1 MSLAESM
8 LEAASTLKAPF
19 TPEALLLAAWE
30 ADPVGFGLPHYQREY
45 PDARKV
51 NNVLYG
57 TKGLIRRGLL
67 TLADGRLSLSGRG
80 LGVVQVAEAKGAA
93 PADLFQRLLPLLG
106 SVAAEKFADG
116 RKNIITF
123 AEACSLWGI
132 ARGDDVD
139 SRLAAFGRELHELD
153 RHVGREVELS
163 GGRVVTAGEVRC
175 LQHLHEHLGQ
185 RFERHL
191 GLLRDRKGRL

>member
-19 TPEALLLAAWE
+19 TPEALLLAAWQ
-30 ADPVGFGLPHYQREY
+30 ADPVGFGLPHYQRTH

-57 TKGLIRRGLL
+57 SKGLIRRGLL
-67 TLADGRLSLSGRG
+67 TLEGGLLALSGRG

-93 PADLFQRLLPLLG
+93 PEGLLLRLLPLLG
-106 SVAAEKFADG
+106 SVAAEKYADG
-116 RKNIITF
+116 RKNVITF

-139 SRLAAFGRELHELD
+139 ARLAAFGRELHELE
-153 RHVGREVELS
+153 RHVGREALLP

-185 RFERHL
+185 RYERHL
-191 GLLRDRKGRL
+191 GLLRDRKGQL